1 MDTKNKNK
9 ETHIE
14 CVCVCRG
21 KSEKDQKRNG
31 EQRKS
36 HPEELQNEEREW
48 KTVEILEIGIRME
61 SEVSINHN
69 EC

>member
-36 HPEELQNEEREW
+36 HPEELQNEERE
-48 KTVEILEIGIRME
+48 
-61 SEVSINHN
+61 
-69 EC
+69 